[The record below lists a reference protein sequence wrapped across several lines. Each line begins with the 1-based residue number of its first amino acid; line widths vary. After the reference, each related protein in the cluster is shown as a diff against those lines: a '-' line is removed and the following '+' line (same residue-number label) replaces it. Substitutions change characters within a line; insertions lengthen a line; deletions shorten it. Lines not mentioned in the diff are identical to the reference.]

1 MRLLF
6 LAFILLAGRAAH
18 AQISGAPAADSARA
32 VQPVPV
38 AKPDRPSFIPLAGA
52 FYSPETRLGVALFI
66 SPVFRLGAD
75 TATRKSTG
83 RLLGYY
89 TQEKQWSVQLE
100 HSLFTPGE
108 RYAIIGNWRFYD
120 YPIFYYGTGDQTRKA
135 DEGLVQYKLVTLSQ
149 RVLRRLGRGTPST
162 AQGTAEKAAP
172 RLFVGPQV
180 VLTSLWDIDAT
191 KAPKLAERPAR
202 ELQSTLIV
210 GAGPVLLLDTRD
222 RLTFPTA
229 GAYAELS
236 ATFTGLGGDYS
247 FGRYVADLRRY
258 IGLDGGRGK
267 HVLAVQA
274 VGQFHAGEVPFRELA
289 PLGGISLLRGYYE
302 GRYRGRQLA
311 AAQAEYRFPI
321 WRRFGGVAF
330 GGIGDVGYRLSD
342 FNHPRV
348 AGGAGVRFT
357 FNRRE
362 RLNVRADYG
371 IGQGGAGGFYFS
383 IGEAF

>member
-6 LAFILLAGRAAH
+6 LSAFLLIG
-18 AQISGAPAADSARA
+18 SSARA
-32 VQPVPV
+32 QSGGAAPADSSRSPQAVPV
-38 AKPDRPSFIPLAGA
+38 ARPADRPSFIPLAGA
-52 FYSPETRLGVALFI
+52 FYSPETRLGIALFVT
-66 SPVFRLGAD
+66 PVFRWGAD
-75 TATRKSTG
+75 TATRKSTT

-89 TQEKQWSVQLE
+89 TQEKQWSIQLE

-108 RYAIIGNWRFYD
+108 RYAIVGNWRFYD
-120 YPIFYYGTGDQTRKA
+120 YPIFYYGVGDDTRQA
-135 DEGLVQYKLVTLSQ
+135 DEGLVQYRLITISQ
-149 RVLRRLGRGTPST
+149 RVLRRLGP
-162 AQGTAEKAAP
+162 AALP
-172 RLFVGPQV
+172 TGGRRLFVGPQY
-180 VLTSLWDIDAT
+180 VLTSLWDIDAAQ
-191 KAPKLAERPAR
+191 APKLLERPAR
-202 ELQSTLIV
+202 ELRPTTIS

-222 RLTFPTA
+222 RLTFPAA

-247 FGRYVADLRRY
+247 FARYLVDARRY
-258 IGLDGGRGK
+258 IGLDHGRGR

-302 GRYRGRQLA
+302 GRYRGRQLL
-311 AAQAEYRFPI
+311 AAQAEYRFPV
-321 WRRFGGVAF
+321 WRRFGAVVF
-330 GGIGDVGYRLSD
+330 GGMGDVGYTLAD
-342 FNHPRV
+342 FDNPRP

-357 FNRRE
+357 FNRKE

-371 IGQGGAGGFYFS
+371 VGAGGSGGFYFS

>member
-1 MRLLF
+1 LLPPIGSLSLIVVRYLF
-6 LAFILLAGRAAH
+6 LLSLCLTLSVARA
-18 AQISGAPAADSARA
+18 QVSGPPPVADSARVTPPA
-32 VQPVPV
+32 V
-38 AKPDRPSFIPLAGA
+38 KRERPSFIPLPGL
-52 FYSPETRLGVALFI
+52 FYSPETKLGVAIFI
-66 SPVFRLGAD
+66 APVFRIGLD
-75 TATRKSTG
+75 TATRKSTT

-89 TQEKQWSVQLE
+89 TQEKQWSIQLE

-108 RYAIIGNWRFYD
+108 RYAIIGSWRFYD
-120 YPIFYYGTGDQTRKA
+120 YPIFYYGTGDQTRKQ
-135 DEGLVQYKLVTLSQ
+135 DEGLVQYKLFTFSE
-149 RVLRRLGRGTPST
+149 RVLKRIGQRRL
-162 AQGTAEKAAP
+162 
-172 RLFVGPQV
+172 FFGPQY

-191 KAPKLAERPAR
+191 KADKLRERPAR
-202 ELQSTLIV
+202 ELQPTVIS

-222 RLTFPTA
+222 RLTFPTT

-247 FGRYVADLRRY
+247 FGRYLADLRRY
-258 IGLDGGRGK
+258 IPLDHGRGR
-267 HVLAVQA
+267 HVLAAQL
-274 VGQFHAGEVPFRELA
+274 VGQFHVGDVPFRELA

-311 AAQAEYRFPI
+311 AAQAEYRFPV

-330 GGIGDVGYRLSD
+330 AGVGEVGNKVSD

-348 AGGAGVRFT
+348 AGGAGLRFA
-357 FNRRE
+357 FNRQE

-371 IGQGGAGGFYFS
+371 IGMEGSSGFYFS

>member
-6 LAFILLAGRAAH
+6 LPFLFLAALPSR

-32 VQPVPV
+32 VSPVPL

-52 FYSPETRLGVALFI
+52 FYSPETRLGLAVFI
-66 SPVFRLGAD
+66 TPVFRLGAD
-75 TATRKSTG
+75 TATRKSTT

-89 TQEKQWSVQLE
+89 TQEKQWSIQLE

-120 YPIFYYGTGDQTRKA
+120 YPIFYYGTGDNTRTD
-135 DEGLVQYKLVTLSQ
+135 DEGLVQYKLVTISQ
-149 RVLRRLGRGTPST
+149 RVLRRLGKGKAT
-162 AQGTAEKAAP
+162 AKSGTAEKNQP
-172 RLFVGPQV
+172 RLFAGPQV
-180 VLTSLWDIDAT
+180 VVTNMWDIDAT
-191 KAPKLAERPAR
+191 QAPKLAERPAR
-202 ELQSTLIV
+202 ELQPTLV
-210 GAGPVLLLDTRD
+210 AGAGPVLLLDTRD

-258 IGLDGGRGK
+258 VGLDGGRGK
-267 HVLAVQA
+267 HVLAVQV

-330 GGIGDVGYRLSD
+330 GGVGDVGNTVSGFD
-342 FNHPRV
+342 HPRV
-348 AGGAGVRFT
+348 AGGLGLRFT

-371 IGQGGAGGFYFS
+371 IGQGGSGGFYFS